1 MFNSVLHNY
10 PSVIGEEQQKVY
22 INILLQIAALDGI
35 SDDELSLVKEMAK
48 ASSISDELLN
58 DCLIN
63 FKAYDLSKLP
73 DYHINWAMCLMRDA
87 VAVANVD
94 NGISKEEFEY
104 ICKLGE
110 YADIDTATMDK
121 ITNSTKE
128 QMKISDTWASLMS
141 N

>member
-10 PSVIGEEQQKVY
+10 PSVIAEEQQKSY
-22 INILLQIAALDGI
+22 IYVLLQIAALDGI
-35 SDDELSLVKEMAK
+35 SDAELYLVKEMGK

-58 DCLIN
+58 DCLLN
-63 FKAYDLSKLP
+63 YSSYDVSKLP